1 MKKLLN
7 TYSKDH
13 KKAQLLRHAAVAD
26 RKRQK
31 RNLRLPARMK
41 MNKKKRR
48 RKKRTE
54 AFKDALEEDG
64 TNTSDL
70 SFEGL

>member
-1 MKKLLN
+1 
-7 TYSKDH
+7 
-13 KKAQLLRHAAVAD
+13 VAD

-31 RNLRLPARMK
+31 RNLRLPVRMK

-48 RKKRTE
+48 KKKTE

>member
-1 MKKLLN
+1 
-7 TYSKDH
+7 
-13 KKAQLLRHAAVAD
+13 VAD

-31 RNLRLPARMK
+31 RNLRLPVRMK

-48 RKKRTE
+48 RKKKTE